1 MMYVLTFP
9 DAVPPATPI
18 RNGVGD
24 NSLDIIPLLL
34 ISPLY
39 PSSYH
44 VPAYA
49 HVHCNRKMLNS
60 SFRMITRWIRS
71 YSAVEYRCTDT
82 GVKEEVTNQLLVR
95 VAVIGL
101 PNCGK
106 STLVNQ
112 LMRQKVN
119 CLNVCMCAR
128 DAGLL

>member
-1 MMYVLTFP
+1 MYVLTFP

-18 RNGVGD
+18 KNGAVD

-34 ISPLY
+34 ISPMSLLL
-39 PSSYH
+39 PR
-44 VPAYA
+44 ARLRA
-49 HVHCNRKMLNS
+49 RVHCNRKMLNS

-71 YSAVEYRCTDT
+71 YSGVEYRCTDT